1 LTPAHV
7 VRSIQVSSTS
17 QHTTD
22 NRREQKMNLQ
32 EFKSYIKTI
41 NDAQIDAI
49 FDEISDKMKRARNP
63 QVKLGY
69 AMALDELVIEK
80 NLKRYDVPCDLTD
93 DELLAELL
101 A

>member
-1 LTPAHV
+1 
-7 VRSIQVSSTS
+7 
-17 QHTTD
+17 
-22 NRREQKMNLQ
+22 MNLQ

-41 NDAQIDAI
+41 NVSQIDAI
-49 FDEISDKMKRARNP
+49 FDEISAKMKRARNP
-63 QVKLGY
+63 QIKLGY

-80 NLKRYDVPCDLTD
+80 NLKRYDAPCDLTD

>member
-1 LTPAHV
+1 
-7 VRSIQVSSTS
+7 
-17 QHTTD
+17 
-22 NRREQKMNLQ
+22 MNLK

-41 NDAQIDAI
+41 NVEQIDAI
-49 FDEISDKMKRARNP
+49 FDEISAKMKRARNP

-80 NLKRYDVPCDLTD
+80 NLKRYDAPCDLTD
-93 DELLAELL
+93 DELFAELL

>member
-1 LTPAHV
+1 
-7 VRSIQVSSTS
+7 
-17 QHTTD
+17 
-22 NRREQKMNLQ
+22 MNLQ

-41 NDAQIDAI
+41 NVEQIDAI
-49 FDEISDKMKRARNP
+49 FDEISAKMKRARNS

-80 NLKRYDVPCDLTD
+80 NLKRYDAPCDLTD
-93 DELLAELL
+93 DELFAELL